1 MSAGLVGA
9 EISHRLRGVCG
20 DAVTAMSGRHF
31 AGSSG
36 GVGRRV
42 HRERHRSG
50 LPGRMHE
57 HMRPAPQGQQGHGQ
71 PQQGQGKSTLF
82 PLSHNESLAA
92 DGHCCRVMGQHS

>member
-1 MSAGLVGA
+1 
-9 EISHRLRGVCG
+9 
-20 DAVTAMSGRHF
+20 
-31 AGSSG
+31 
-36 GVGRRV
+36 
-42 HRERHRSG
+42 
-50 LPGRMHE
+50 MHE